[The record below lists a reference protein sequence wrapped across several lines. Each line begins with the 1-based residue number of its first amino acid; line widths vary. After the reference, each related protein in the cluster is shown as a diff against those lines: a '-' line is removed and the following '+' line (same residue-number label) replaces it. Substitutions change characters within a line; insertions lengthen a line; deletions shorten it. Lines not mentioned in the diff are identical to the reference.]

1 MRCPSCLNSDT
12 KVLESRVSHEGRS
25 VRRRRTC
32 PACTHRFTT
41 YEKEEDLIIQ
51 VQKRTF
57 SVDSRTNSINVHTM
71 ACRKRQVTI
80 DQIET
85 LITGLEAELNPEG
98 IRIVSSQQIGD
109 FLMQRLRQMDHV
121 AYVRFA
127 SIYRDFKRS
136 RRVRAGA
143 ETPTGKDVMF
153 TGLIETTGTVKSITP
168 KGDMI
173 VLEVVAKD
181 TEFDSE
187 HGASIAINGCCLTV
201 TDFQKNKFSLTFLSR
216 LSTD

>member
-51 VQKRTF
+51 VQKKDGTLDEFNR
-57 SVDSRTNSINVHTM
+57 DKINRALTM

-85 LITGLEAELNPEG
+85 LITGLEAELRSEG

-127 SIYRDFKRS
+127 SIYRDFKDPEEFVQEL
-136 RRVRAGA
+136 RRLQER
-143 ETPTGKDVMF
+143 K
-153 TGLIETTGTVKSITP
+153 
-168 KGDMI
+168 
-173 VLEVVAKD
+173 
-181 TEFDSE
+181 
-187 HGASIAINGCCLTV
+187 
-201 TDFQKNKFSLTFLSR
+201 
-216 LSTD
+216 

>member
-51 VQKRTF
+51 VQKKDGTLDEFNR
-57 SVDSRTNSINVHTM
+57 DKINRALTM

-85 LITGLEAELNPEG
+85 LITGLEAELRSEG

-127 SIYRDFKRS
+127 SIYRDFKKEIQKSSCRS
-136 RRVRAGA
+136 
-143 ETPTGKDVMF
+143 
-153 TGLIETTGTVKSITP
+153 
-168 KGDMI
+168 
-173 VLEVVAKD
+173 
-181 TEFDSE
+181 
-187 HGASIAINGCCLTV
+187 
-201 TDFQKNKFSLTFLSR
+201 
-216 LSTD
+216 